1 MTEQMMRFILRIIGT
16 WLLGMTLI
24 LLIMDGTKSL
34 AASNVVIT
42 GLGDVW
48 ILVHESSLI
57 WLEQIFGQ
65 KGYLE
70 IIWRYGIAP
79 VLSWPGWAVLGF
91 PGLVLIFHGQSRA
104 RHR

>member
-1 MTEQMMRFILRIIGT
+1 
-16 WLLGMTLI
+16 MTLI

-57 WLEQIFGQ
+57 WLGQVFGQ
-65 KGYLE
+65 NGYLE
-70 IIWRYGIAP
+70 IIWRYAIVP
-79 VLSWPGWAVLGF
+79 VLGWPGWAVLGL
-91 PGLVLIFHGQSRA
+91 PGLVLVFHGQSKA
-104 RHR
+104 RRR